1 VICAH
6 CASWT
11 CYMLWPVL
19 MSRGRPGKALWP
31 LLKAWMSKRQ
41 IVHLCP
47 MATMCP
53 KPGCSMSYAV
63 QAGLSHCT
71 TLTWQ
76 FAACVVVF
84 LFCKTSMQRHK
95 RKPSSS
101 VPWDCCWPLAELLCL
116 PPQAVLHHV
125 NDTIIVELL
134 STMAG
139 ADIYNHVLCR
149 GWKKKQ
155 GRSMSNLSP
164 TDSISC
170 PHGALLPAA
179 LGPRAKRA
187 IVPPPLW
194 DYFKDSWKW
203 AEKQRQLQQ
212 APDSSVPAPAAH
224 TTQ

>member
-1 VICAH
+1 
-6 CASWT
+6 
-11 CYMLWPVL
+11 
-19 MSRGRPGKALWP
+19 
-31 LLKAWMSKRQ
+31 
-41 IVHLCP
+41 
-47 MATMCP
+47 
-53 KPGCSMSYAV
+53 
-63 QAGLSHCT
+63 
-71 TLTWQ
+71 
-76 FAACVVVF
+76 
-84 LFCKTSMQRHK
+84 MQRHK

-101 VPWDCCWPLAELLCL
+101 VPWDCCWLLAELLCL

-139 ADIYNHVLCR
+139 ADIYNHALCR

-194 DYFKDSWKW
+194 DYFKDSWQW